1 MDLERPQ
8 NRLGYTHVEFYITAP
23 EHDIRNIKIIPCE
36 NHRNEF
42 SCKTFFNVFATNQK
56 IPVEQVSTE
65 QNDAFR
71 FDLTNLDC
79 DFINFQM
86 YFNCWT
92 LCQKSGFS
100 DKKQNMCLR
109 TKLTGP
115 NVDDFV
121 ITKTINVQQNPG
133 RGAKV
138 VHPKTRVY
146 PYQQQKTYNIDG
158 THGKS
163 TIKLKIKFALDPV
176 IEKTPLFNLDMYLYQ
191 LTSDL
196 DQHAQYLHSRDV
208 HNMVKFMHA
217 HREFQFL
224 KPSSSSS
231 SERKSSSIPPGSS
244 LSEHQP
250 NRRGRPRGSSNQQPT
265 ASPSETLRYLT
276 HSASQR
282 ANSQLQGQQILP
294 PTNGQPYGSGMRPMV
309 KNYGSN
315 AQHMN
320 NLTYAHNLINSMQMM
335 KNAKNL

>member
-1 MDLERPQ
+1 MTFIFSMASRIIKHQSKKNSKIHTVTFLNKNTP
-8 NRLGYTHVEFYITAP
+8 AP

-79 DFINFQM
+79 DFINFQVSVCRPKAIYPNDYLKM

-138 VHPKTRVY
+138 R
-146 PYQQQKTYNIDG
+146 
-158 THGKS
+158 
-163 TIKLKIKFALDPV
+163 
-176 IEKTPLFNLDMYLYQ
+176 
-191 LTSDL
+191 
-196 DQHAQYLHSRDV
+196 
-208 HNMVKFMHA
+208 HN
-217 HREFQFL
+217 
-224 KPSSSSS
+224 
-231 SERKSSSIPPGSS
+231 
-244 LSEHQP
+244 
-250 NRRGRPRGSSNQQPT
+250 
-265 ASPSETLRYLT
+265 
-276 HSASQR
+276 
-282 ANSQLQGQQILP
+282 
-294 PTNGQPYGSGMRPMV
+294 
-309 KNYGSN
+309 
-315 AQHMN
+315 
-320 NLTYAHNLINSMQMM
+320 
-335 KNAKNL
+335 